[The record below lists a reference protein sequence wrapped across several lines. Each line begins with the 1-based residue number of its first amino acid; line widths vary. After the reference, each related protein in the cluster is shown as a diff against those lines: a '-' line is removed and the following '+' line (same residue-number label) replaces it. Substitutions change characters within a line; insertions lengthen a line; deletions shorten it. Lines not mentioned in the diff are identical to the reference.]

1 MTDIVDAATRSRMMS
16 GIKGS
21 HTKPELIVRKYL
33 HSKGFR
39 FRLHRKELPG
49 RPDLVLPKHKLVI
62 FVHGCF
68 WHCHFNC
75 FYSRIPKTRVEFWT
89 EKLSK
94 NVARDATQIERLV
107 ETGWRVLVIW
117 ECGINL
123 AKGEFSDIERLIV
136 GHASIAHWPTEPFRK
151 A

>member
-1 MTDIVDAATRSRMMS
+1 MTDIVDTVTRSRMMS

-21 HTKPELIVRKYL
+21 NTKPELAVRKYL
-33 HSKGFR
+33 HSRGFR
-39 FRLHRKELPG
+39 FRLHRKDLPG
-49 RPDLVLPKHKLVI
+49 RPDLVLAKHNLII

-89 EKLSK
+89 EKLSR
-94 NVARDATQIERLV
+94 NVDRDAIQVENLV
-107 ETGWRVLVIW
+107 NMGWRVLVIW
-117 ECGINL
+117 ECGIKLARDNL
-123 AKGEFSDIERLIV
+123 AELDGLIT
-136 GHASIAHWPTEPFRK
+136 GNASLVYWPAEPPRK